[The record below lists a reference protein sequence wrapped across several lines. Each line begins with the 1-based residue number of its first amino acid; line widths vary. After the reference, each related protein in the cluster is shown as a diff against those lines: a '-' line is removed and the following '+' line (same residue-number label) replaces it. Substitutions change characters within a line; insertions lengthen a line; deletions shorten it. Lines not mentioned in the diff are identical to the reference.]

1 MSLYSDKFYKKNL
14 LKKILREWKS
24 NTVNEKKLE
33 IKYKISR
40 STETEITRLQKGSIK
55 KNKGMLWLCFYKFCI
70 Y

>member
-1 MSLYSDKFYKKNL
+1 MSIYSDKFYKKNL

-40 STETEITRLQKGSIK
+40 STETEISRIQKGTPLEIIFMSI
-55 KNKGMLWLCFYKFCI
+55 LT
-70 Y
+70 